1 MIVRTFFRQ
10 REDGTNLY
18 RTYSD
23 KNVMIRQ
30 IETDT
35 LYDEAVDVENA
46 PYSYEETAIA
56 ISEEGE
62 KLRDEVSARL
72 MAEMEAESERLRIE
86 QDATR

>member
-23 KNVMIRQ
+23 KNMMIRQ
-30 IETDT
+30 IETNT

-56 ISEEGE
+56 IDENRKEITEEEGDEMLAKFNEEQE
-62 KLRDEVSARL
+62 KT
-72 MAEMEAESERLRIE
+72 INNE
-86 QDATR
+86 QSR

>member
-10 REDGTNLY
+10 REDGTDLC

-23 KNVMIRQ
+23 KNMMIRQ

-35 LYDEAVDVENA
+35 LYSEAVDVENA
-46 PYSYEETAIA
+46 PYSYEETTIA
-56 ISEEGE
+56 IKFNEEQE
-62 KLRDEVSARL
+62 QA
-72 MAEMEAESERLRIE
+72 IE